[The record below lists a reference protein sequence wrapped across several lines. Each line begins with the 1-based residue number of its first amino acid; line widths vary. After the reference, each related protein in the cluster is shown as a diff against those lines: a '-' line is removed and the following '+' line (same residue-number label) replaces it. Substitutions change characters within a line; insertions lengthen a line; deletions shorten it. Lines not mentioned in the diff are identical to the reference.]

1 MVYFKRYAQSKK
13 NPHKYRYRHVQRL
26 ARYPKPYY
34 ARRSVQTYCQSFLS
48 PVATTAST
56 DMLIAHKVQ
65 FSQLPNY
72 ADFQKLFQQY
82 KILKYLV
89 KWVPTHNCYDP
100 NNGTALINVPMFVAT
115 DYDQDATPTISELLK
130 FQNVRT
136 YQLNRGFTQ
145 MVYPMTTY
153 TGSSTNELKRRSS
166 SVWIDTTNADQ
177 YHNGIDIAIPQAAW
191 DATVLEI
198 GYVVTK
204 VWFQVR
210 YLDGTAN

>member
-1 MVYFKRYAQSKK
+1 MPYISQYKKSYPSPYKRGYRK
-13 NPHKYRYRHVQRL
+13 NYTRSRVPRPLRYR
-26 ARYPKPYY
+26 KT
-34 ARRSVQTYCQSFLS
+34 VQTYCQSFVS
-48 PVATTAST
+48 SIATTAST
-56 DMLIAHKVQ
+56 DMLIAHKVK
-65 FSQLPNY
+65 FSDLPNY

-82 KILKYLV
+82 KILKFHV

-100 NNGTALINVPMFVAT
+100 NNGTALINVPVYVAT

-130 FQNVRT
+130 FQNCRV
-136 YQLNRGFTQ
+136 YQLDKGFNR

-153 TGSSTNELKRRSS
+153 TGSSTNELKKRSS
-166 SVWIDTTNADQ
+166 QVWIDTTNADQ
-177 YHNGIDIAIPQAAW
+177 YHSGLDIAIPQAAW

-210 YLDGTAN
+210 YLDGTNN

>member
-1 MVYFKRYAQSKK
+1 MPYVKRFKRSNK
-13 NPHKYRYRHVQRL
+13 NPYHRKYRSLYGVS
-26 ARYPKPYY
+26 RYPKPRYVKT
-34 ARRSVQTYCQSFLS
+34 SVQTYCQSFIS
-48 PVATTAST
+48 SIATTAST
-56 DMLIAHKVQ
+56 DMLIAHKVK
-65 FSQLPNY
+65 FSDLPNY

-82 KILKYLV
+82 KILKFHV

-136 YQLNRGFTQ
+136 YQLNRGFSR

-177 YHNGIDIAIPQAAW
+177 YHNGVDIAIPQAAW